1 MIIGEGYRVLASLVY
16 GEFINEFVGNPRL
29 ASTLSILM
37 LTVTFGA
44 LLIQRRFARRASF
57 DQETVTPLGLRK
69 TSITKIFV
77 STLIVYAIVFI
88 AFLPTLTVVVSS
100 LLLIFFRNASLHSLQ
115 YKTELALVK
124 VRNID
129 ITNFEN
135 ELNSFKSGFVKNYD
149 LVSRKFQT
157 AIEEIDKSIDHL
169 QKTKDSLIGND
180 RNLKLANNK
189 AQDMTIKKL
198 TRRNSTM
205 AEKFARLEKG

>member
-115 YKTELALVK
+115 YKTESALVK

>member
-16 GEFINEFVGNPRL
+16 GEFINEFGGNPRL
-29 ASTLSILM
+29 ASNLSILI

-149 LVSRKFQT
+149 LVLRKFQT

-205 AEKFARLEKG
+205 AEKFSRLEKS

>member
-115 YKTELALVK
+115 NKTELALVK